1 MGYQVGRMAI
11 WYCKNEVTESNRE
24 ELGIELVRT
33 RILFIGVMTEG
44 RYQWDHLNGGM
55 DIASHSYILLVY
67 KKTVASFWPV
77 PILQQMV
84 QQLTHAHATH
94 F

>member
-1 MGYQVGRMAI
+1 
-11 WYCKNEVTESNRE
+11 
-24 ELGIELVRT
+24 
-33 RILFIGVMTEG
+33 MTEG

-55 DIASHSYILLVY
+55 DIAWHSYILLVY
-67 KKTVASFWPV
+67 KKTVAGFWPV